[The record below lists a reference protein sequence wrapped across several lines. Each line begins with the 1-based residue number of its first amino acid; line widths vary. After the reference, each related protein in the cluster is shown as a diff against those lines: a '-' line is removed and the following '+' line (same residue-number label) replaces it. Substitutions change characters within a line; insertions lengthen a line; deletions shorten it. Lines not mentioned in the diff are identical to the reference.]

1 MINCP
6 ECAKQEIDISDSQPF
21 ITITRYYCKKCHCY
35 FFKKR
40 RDIPNSL
47 PPDYFLIT
55 AHGCLY
61 TDKDDFFYMEDNQ

>member
-1 MINCP
+1 MKMINCP
-6 ECAKQEIDISDSQPF
+6 ECAKQEIE
-21 ITITRYYCKKCHCY
+21 RYYCKKCHCY